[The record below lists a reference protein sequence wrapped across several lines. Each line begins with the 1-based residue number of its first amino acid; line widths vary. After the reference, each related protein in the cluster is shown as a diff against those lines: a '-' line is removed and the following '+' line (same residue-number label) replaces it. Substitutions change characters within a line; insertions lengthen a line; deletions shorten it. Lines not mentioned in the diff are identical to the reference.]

1 VRIHSEATGTTL
13 RPLAAVALL
22 AALALSMAA
31 LVRPVTVS
39 ATTSQVWL
47 QVSHQGSDSET
58 FTEDEDCGDFET
70 GVVWHFILNQ
80 YSGPAAHL
88 VADFESAGTLETDA
102 SKVLQNTQHFYLN
115 TPGDDV
121 LENAYAEVEGD
132 AGTANLV
139 LSHVCHTGSES
150 TPTPTPTPTATPTA
164 SPTASPTP
172 EGSVGGS
179 TSTPSPTTEGSVQGG
194 TGTPA
199 PSQPDTA
206 MGVQGGP
213 SPIPTAIFALILLAA
228 LGTLAWANVKSS
240 RSRA

>member
-1 VRIHSEATGTTL
+1 MRIQSGTTGTAL

-47 QVSHQGSDSET
+47 QESQQGSDSTT
-58 FTEDEDCGDFET
+58 FKEDEDCGDFET

-102 SKVLQNTQHFYLN
+102 SKVLQSTQHFYLN

-121 LENAYAEVEGD
+121 LENAYAEVEGS
-132 AGTANLV
+132 AGDANLV

-150 TPTPTPTPTATPTA
+150 TPTPTPTPTATPT
-164 SPTASPTP
+164 PSPTP
-172 EGSVGGS
+172 ENSVGGS
-179 TSTPSPTTEGSVQGG
+179 TSTPSPSPTTEGSVQGG

-206 MGVQGGP
+206 MGAQGGP